1 MTSAN
6 PVHRELAPKMSAAF
20 HSATPSGCKLLT
32 KASLPLEVQTE
43 AGAPTEVVVEVTVD
57 GSSFEWTVVQVDKRR
72 KSFCTVK
79 ETKVRQLTVCQ
90 NIVTFLKSRSS
101 SV

>member
-1 MTSAN
+1 
-6 PVHRELAPKMSAAF
+6 MSAAF

-57 GSSFEWTVVQVDKRR
+57 G
-72 KSFCTVK
+72 
-79 ETKVRQLTVCQ
+79 
-90 NIVTFLKSRSS
+90 
-101 SV
+101 